1 MMRKG
6 LFIQERGLMLL
17 IGAAVLVSG
26 FLLWTDLPQPT
37 SVVLP
42 VVIRLDQVHVLLPM
56 FVEQEPVNINQAS
69 VDELIV
75 LPGIG
80 PALAQRIIDYRGEH
94 GPFKSVDELEKVSGI
109 GPQTIKDIGDEAVAG
124 TGGL

>member
-42 VVIRLDQVHVLLPM
+42 VVIRLDQVRVLLPM
-56 FVEQEPVNINQAS
+56 FVEQEPVNINRAS

-94 GPFKSVDELEKVSGI
+94 GPFKSVEDLAKVSGI

-124 TGGL
+124 TGDL

>member
-1 MMRKG
+1 MMRKAV
-6 LFIQERGLMLL
+6 FIQERGLMLL

-37 SVVLP
+37 PVVLP
-42 VVIRLDQVHVLLPM
+42 VVIRLDQVRVLLPM

-80 PALAQRIIDYRGEH
+80 PALAQRIIDYRTEH
-94 GPFKSVDELEKVSGI
+94 GPFKSVEDMEKVSGI

-124 TGGL
+124 TGDL